1 MRLRLLQFSAVKNGQ
16 FFALSHWASAV
27 CGNGGTRSRSSAKL
41 KAIHCSGSPASLSL
55 KMRACGFIPG
65 TLSHSQVFKTD
76 SVESARVCVKICQQ
90 MGPSIM
96 SLVASGRMITQ
107 HRDRA
112 PNNGQPGAQTM
123 SNTIQ
128 RADAAADDELSSP
141 SQCE

>member
-1 MRLRLLQFSAVKNGQ
+1 
-16 FFALSHWASAV
+16 
-27 CGNGGTRSRSSAKL
+27 
-41 KAIHCSGSPASLSL
+41 
-55 KMRACGFIPG
+55 MRACGFIPIS

-112 PNNGQPGAQTM
+112 PNNGQAGAQTM
-123 SNTIQ
+123 SNKIQ
-128 RADAAADDELSSP
+128 RVLMLMTNCQLSHSVNKKDY
-141 SQCE
+141 